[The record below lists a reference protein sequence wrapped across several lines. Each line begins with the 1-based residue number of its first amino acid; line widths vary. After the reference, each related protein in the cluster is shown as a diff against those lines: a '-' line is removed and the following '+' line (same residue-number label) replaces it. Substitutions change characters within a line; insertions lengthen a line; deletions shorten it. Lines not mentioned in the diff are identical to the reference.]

1 MTDESSAPP
10 APTFVLVHSPLLG
23 LTSWAFVANELW
35 ERDVEVIVP
44 GLHHAVSG
52 TEPFWT
58 QHVAS
63 VVRSIETLAEEAVLL
78 LVAHSGAGL
87 LLPAIAEA
95 APCRVAGYIF
105 VDADL
110 PEAAPAGMSR
120 LDTFPDDAARAAF
133 RGTVVDGMV
142 SPFTEDTLAE
152 LIPDASVRTQ
162 VAEELR
168 PMPLT
173 VYEERVSVPPGWPDA
188 PVAYLGFRKSRGIY
202 AASLERARH
211 EGWPFSELRGSHLHP
226 AVDPKAVA
234 EELLRLADAM
244 DLR

>member
-1 MTDESSAPP
+1 MTDDSPAPP

-23 LTSWAFVANELW
+23 LTSWAFVANEIW
-35 ERDVEVIVP
+35 ERDVELIVP
-44 GLHHAVSG
+44 GLHHDVSG

-63 VVRSIETLAEEAVLL
+63 VVRSIETLDEEAVLL

-95 APCRVAGYIF
+95 APRRVAGYIF

-110 PEAAPAGMSR
+110 PKAAPAGISR
-120 LDTFPDDAARAAF
+120 LDRFADDEARAAF

-152 LIPDASVRTQ
+152 LISDASVRTQ
-162 VAEELR
+162 IAEELR
-168 PMPLT
+168 PTPLAI
-173 VYEERVSVPPGWPDA
+173 YEERVPVPAGWPDA
-188 PVAYLGFRKSRGIY
+188 PNSFFY
-202 AASLERARH
+202 A
-211 EGWPFSELRGSHLHP
+211 
-226 AVDPKAVA
+226 
-234 EELLRLADAM
+234 
-244 DLR
+244 